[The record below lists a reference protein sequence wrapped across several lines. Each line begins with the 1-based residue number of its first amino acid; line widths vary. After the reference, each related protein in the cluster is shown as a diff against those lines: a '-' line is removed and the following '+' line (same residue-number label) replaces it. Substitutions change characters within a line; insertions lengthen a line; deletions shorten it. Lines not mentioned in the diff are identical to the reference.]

1 MKSEDVKECE
11 DFCKL
16 FLKRAKAWR
25 EATKPKKCSWQ
36 GVEDEYT
43 PSAPKESGAL
53 RRTSMDLT
61 RALAEMRKTY

>member
-1 MKSEDVKECE
+1 MNKIKVEECE
-11 DFCKL
+11 RLCKL

-25 EATKPKKCSWQ
+25 EATKPKKCSWH